1 LPLENSL
8 AAFDYALEQGCDGF
22 ECDGRRTRDGH
33 NVIWHD
39 PQWKG
44 MEIVSADYAGLA
56 DRDGRRPAT
65 IDQVLAQ
72 FGQRAYLDL
81 ELKTGGWEESVVA
94 SLKANT
100 PRRGFI
106 VSSFLTEVLVRLH
119 DLESDL
125 PLGYIC
131 DRPDALSAWQDLP
144 LRVLLPRHDLIRPRL
159 IEQVH
164 NAGRQIMTWT
174 VNSAVQIRC
183 LAAWG
188 IDGLISDDPRLLCAA
203 LRNE

>member
-1 LPLENSL
+1 MENSL
-8 AAFDYALEQGCDGF
+8 AAFQYALEQGCDGF
-22 ECDGRRTRDGH
+22 ECDARHTRDGH

-39 PQWKG
+39 PQWNG
-44 MEIVSADYAGLA
+44 MDIVSADYAGLV
-56 DRDGRRPAT
+56 DREGNRPAT

-72 FGQRAYLDL
+72 FGRRAYLDL
-81 ELKTGGWEESVVA
+81 ELKAGGREESVVA
-94 SLKANT
+94 SLQAHP

-106 VSSFLTEVLVRLH
+106 VSSFLAEVLVRLH
-119 DLESDL
+119 NLESDL

-131 DRPDALSAWQDLP
+131 DRTDALSAWQGIP
-144 LRVLLPRHDLIRPRL
+144 LQVLLPRHDLIRPRL

-174 VNSAVQIRC
+174 VNSAVEIRR

-203 LRNE
+203 LRTE